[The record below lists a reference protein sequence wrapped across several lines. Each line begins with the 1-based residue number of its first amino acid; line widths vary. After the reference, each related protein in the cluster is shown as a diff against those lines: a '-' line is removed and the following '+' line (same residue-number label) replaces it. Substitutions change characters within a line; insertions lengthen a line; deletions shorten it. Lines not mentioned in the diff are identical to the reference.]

1 MLTVW
6 GRRSSFNVQKVMW
19 LIGELGLKHRHISAG
34 GDFGGLDTAEFA
46 AMNPMRRV
54 PVIDDDGTVVWESHA
69 ILRYL
74 AARYSRGRF
83 WSDDPRERSHADRW
97 MDWSQTALQPDFLL
111 GVFWAFY
118 RTPEPQ
124 RDWPAIRRKVAGCA
138 GHFQLLDKVLADRP
152 YLGGDDL
159 TLADIP
165 AGTALYRYFELDI
178 ERPSVPHVE
187 AWYRRLQERPAY
199 RAGVMVPFGELSGR
213 LDP

>member
-1 MLTVW
+1 MLKVW

-19 LIGELGLKHRHISAG
+19 LIGELALEHRHIPAG
-34 GDFGGLDTAEFA
+34 GDFGGLDTPEFG

-54 PVIDDDGTVVWESHA
+54 PVIDDNGTIVWESHA

-74 AARYSRGRF
+74 AARHGQGRF
-83 WSDDPRERSHADRW
+83 WPDDPGERSQADRW

-124 RDWPAIRRKVAGCA
+124 RDWPAIRRKIARCA
-138 GHFQLLDKVLADRP
+138 EHFQVLDRMLADRP
-152 YLGGDDL
+152 YLGGNVL

-178 ERPSVPHVE
+178 ERPPVPHVE
-187 AWYRRLQERPAY
+187 AWYRRLQERAAY
-199 RAGVMVPFGELSGR
+199 RAGVMISFGELYGR